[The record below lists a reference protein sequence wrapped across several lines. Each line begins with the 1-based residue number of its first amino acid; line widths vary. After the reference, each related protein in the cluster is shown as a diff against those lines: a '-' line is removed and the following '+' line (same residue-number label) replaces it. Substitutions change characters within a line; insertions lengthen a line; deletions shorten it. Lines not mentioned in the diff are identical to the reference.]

1 MDGGDERDVGFCWL
15 GDALSEP
22 LITLIFV
29 MGCDGW
35 LGVVWGLT
43 LEGMTTKVQSGVCN
57 VPNRTIF
64 EGDNLD
70 VMRGMNDGC
79 VDLI

>member
-29 MGCDGW
+29 MGCDGRRLLSFW
-35 LGVVWGLT
+35 RKP
-43 LEGMTTKVQSGVCN
+43 ES
-57 VPNRTIF
+57 
-64 EGDNLD
+64 
-70 VMRGMNDGC
+70 RGG
-79 VDLI
+79 